1 MKEFE
6 DKLEK
11 EKEEIR
17 KKADEDKQKVEK
29 QAHLQKEEKETLIS
43 KIREREDADEK
54 AKTKQ

>member
-17 KKADEDKQKVEK
+17 KKADEDKQKV
-29 QAHLQKEEKETLIS
+29 
-43 KIREREDADEK
+43 
-54 AKTKQ
+54 